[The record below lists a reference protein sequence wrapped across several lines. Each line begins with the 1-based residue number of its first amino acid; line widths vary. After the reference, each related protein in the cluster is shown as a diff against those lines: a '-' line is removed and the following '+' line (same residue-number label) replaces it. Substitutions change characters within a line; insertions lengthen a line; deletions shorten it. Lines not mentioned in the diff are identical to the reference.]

1 MQNTFES
8 YGCICNK
15 YDYNEILL
23 QEEDL
28 ILGWNFSPQ
37 GKCNVSSFT

>member
-8 YGCICNK
+8 HDYIYNK
-15 YDYNEILL
+15 YDYSEILL
-23 QEEDL
+23 QEDL

>member
-8 YGCICNK
+8 HDYIYNK
-15 YDYNEILL
+15 YEYSEILL